1 MVRLLVVLAEVGTG
15 QVLWW
20 VLWIFVFV
28 GWFWL
33 LISIFGDIFRDK
45 ELSGWGKAGWTLFVI
60 VFSFLGILISL
71 IVRGRGMQERSIEAA
86 KDQRQAFDSY
96 VRDVSSSADPAEQIA
111 KAKSLLDSGAI
122 DQAEFDE
129 LKRTAL
135 AGCSS

>member
-1 MVRLLVVLAEVGTG
+1 MVLAEFGTG
-15 QVLWW
+15 QVLWS
-20 VLWIFVFV
+20 VLWIFMFV
-28 GWFWL
+28 VWFWL

-60 VFSFLGILISL
+60 VFSFLGILIYL

-86 KDQRQAFDSY
+86 KDQQQAFDSY

-129 LKRTAL
+129 LKRKAL
-135 AGCSS
+135 AG

>member
-1 MVRLLVVLAEVGTG
+1 MVLAEFGTG
-15 QVLWW
+15 QVLWS
-20 VLWIFVFV
+20 VLWIFMFV
-28 GWFWL
+28 VWFWL

-60 VFSFLGILISL
+60 VFSFLGILIYL

-129 LKRTAL
+129 LKRKAL
-135 AGCSS
+135 AG